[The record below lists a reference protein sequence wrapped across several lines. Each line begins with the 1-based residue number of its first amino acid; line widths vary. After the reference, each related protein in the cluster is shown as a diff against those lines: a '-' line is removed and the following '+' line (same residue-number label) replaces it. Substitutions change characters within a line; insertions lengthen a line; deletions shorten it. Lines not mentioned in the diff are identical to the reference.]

1 MLIASV
7 LRTVERRFE
16 QISAIVTIKTRKK
29 ITAPTKVL
37 NINNKV
43 SSSVSPPSP
52 SQKDFGPSSAWAGF
66 VETELG
72 KVEVLLTVDV
82 MLRAL
87 FSGHGISTASC
98 SIAIAVSDALMFL
111 EIVLAS
117 FGSFCVLQRFFTL
130 AIFLISGELVDLKM
144 VTVVVR
150 GVADVALKVVV
161 VEAGMVVVLVANFV
175 VEAVVIGGV
184 GVVITVLFLVEAGV
198 GVVGATVDLVVETVI
213 LVVVVVFVVVVLV
226 VVGGAVVDPV
236 VLGAVV
242 RAVH

>member
-52 SQKDFGPSSAWAGF
+52 SQKDFGAWGGF

-72 KVEVLLTVDV
+72 KVEGLLTVDV

-117 FGSFCVLQRFFTL
+117 FGSFWVLQRLFTL

-150 GVADVALKVVV
+150 GVADV
-161 VEAGMVVVLVANFV
+161 AGMVVVLVANFV

-213 LVVVVVFVVVVLV
+213 RVVVVVVVVFVVVVLV